1 MRRVIIM
8 CKLNKWFIVKT
19 LVFVGGVFVLYKL
32 ATKDGEGINIGGQ
45 DFMVYG
51 KNASEFVKDIM
62 ERTEL

>member
-1 MRRVIIM
+1 M

-19 LVFVGGVFVLYKL
+19 LVFVGGVFILYKL
-32 ATKDGEGINIGGQ
+32 ATKDGAELNIDGQ

-62 ERTEL
+62 DRTEL

>member
-19 LVFVGGVFVLYKL
+19 LVFVGGAFVLYKL

-45 DFMVYG
+45 DFMVYE

>member
-1 MRRVIIM
+1 M

-19 LVFVGGVFVLYKL
+19 LVFVGGAFVLYKL

-51 KNASEFVKDIM
+51 KNAREFVKDIM

>member
-1 MRRVIIM
+1 M
-8 CKLNKWFIVKT
+8 CKLNAWLVAKS

-32 ATKDGEGINIGGQ
+32 ATKDGEGINIDGQ

-62 ERTEL
+62 EETEL